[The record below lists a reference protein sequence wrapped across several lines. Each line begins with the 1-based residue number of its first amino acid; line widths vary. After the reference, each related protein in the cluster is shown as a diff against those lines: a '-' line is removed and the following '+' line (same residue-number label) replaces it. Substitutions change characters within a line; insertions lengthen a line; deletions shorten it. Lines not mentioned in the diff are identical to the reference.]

1 MTDNI
6 THILAQTAPKHWLN
20 PKVEEFISKN
30 ISYVSIADADMK
42 KIPIKE
48 SGEQLIDLIK
58 SNNARL
64 LPLST
69 FSNQYK
75 NSYKEFSLVRKTVA
89 DKLLKMLEFLPAEI
103 GIAYFEGFRP
113 LYKQKQYFDDKMRET
128 LQTIEDKDLAYK
140 ETSKSVAP
148 FIDNVP
154 PHSTGAAIDM
164 TLFSLK
170 DGLLDMGK
178 FDTIFGPNHHQE
190 TFSQE
195 TTQTQRKNRLT
206 LLAAAIKSEFVNY
219 GFEWWHYSYGDRAW
233 AYVKN
238 QKEAIY
244 DIAADKNDPILSIK
258 KSDYLATFDT
268 K

>member
-1 MTDNI
+1 MSQAI
-6 THILAQTAPKHWLN
+6 TYTLAQTAPKPWSDHKIN
-20 PKVEEFISKN
+20 EPISQN
-30 ISYVSIADADMK
+30 VSYVSIADGEVK

-48 SGEQLIDLIK
+48 SEEELVDLIK
-58 SNNARL
+58 INNKRL
-64 LPLST
+64 VPLSN
-69 FSNQYK
+69 FSDQYK
-75 NSYKEFSLVRKTVA
+75 NSYKEFALVRKTVA
-89 DKLLKMLEFLPAEI
+89 DKLLKMLEFLPSDI

-113 LYKQKQYFDDKMRET
+113 LYKQKQYFDDKMHET
-128 LQTIEDKDLAYK
+128 LQTIKDKELAYE

-190 TFSQE
+190 TFSE
-195 TTQTQRKNRLT
+195 NTTQIQRKNRLT
-206 LLAAAIKSEFVNY
+206 LLEAAIKADFVNY
-219 GFEWWHYSYGDRAW
+219 GFEWWHYSYGDKVW
-233 AYVKN
+233 AYVKG

-258 KSDYLATFDT
+258 KSDYLAQIAAI
-268 K
+268 